1 MHVKKMRA
9 RKARRKMKAR
19 KTRKKNK
26 GIQGT

>member
-26 GIQGT
+26 GTQGT